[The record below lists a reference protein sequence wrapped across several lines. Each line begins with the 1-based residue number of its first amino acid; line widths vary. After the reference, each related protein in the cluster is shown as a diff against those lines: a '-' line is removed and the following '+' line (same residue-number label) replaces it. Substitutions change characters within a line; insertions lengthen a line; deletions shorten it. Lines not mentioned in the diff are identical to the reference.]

1 MFSNLFSGATLY
13 IILALLA
20 STAGFGYLSYS
31 LSNDKAVAV
40 DQLKT
45 ANETVERYK
54 KDVELK
60 DSSCKIDDN
69 SVVESI
75 AEKQEV
81 RDKIDNLVVK
91 INKLKTGVAI
101 APSDTETNKNAK
113 TTTIYGS
120 ELLSLDLRLLLDSAY
135 CIASPQDSICGT
147 TGQPSSIPLQGKPVR

>member
-13 IILALLA
+13 IILALLV
-20 STAGFGYLSYS
+20 STVGFGYLSYS

-40 DQLKT
+40 SQLKD
-45 ANETVERYK
+45 ANISIAGYQ
-54 KDVELK
+54 KDAELK
-60 DSSCKIDDN
+60 DSSCKVDDS
-69 SVVESI
+69 SVVESL

-101 APSDTETNKNAK
+101 APSETETNKNAK

-147 TGQPSSIPLQGKPVR
+147 TGQPLSVPLQSKPVR

>member
-31 LSNDKAVAV
+31 LYGDKVVAV
-40 DQLKT
+40 SQLRD
-45 ANETVERYK
+45 ANDAIVGYQNSLNLR
-54 KDVELK
+54 
-60 DSSCKIDDN
+60 DSSCKIDDT

-147 TGQPSSIPLQGKPVR
+147 TGQPPSVPLQSKPIR

>member
-20 STAGFGYLSYS
+20 STVGFGYLSYS
-31 LSNDKAVAV
+31 LYGDKAVAV
-40 DQLKT
+40 AQLKD
-45 ANETVERYK
+45 ANNAILAYQ
-54 KDVELK
+54 KDAQLK
-60 DSSCKIDDN
+60 DSSCKIDDT
-69 SVVESI
+69 SVVESL

-101 APSDTETNKNAK
+101 APSDIETNKNAK

-135 CIASPQDSICGT
+135 CIASPEDSICGT
-147 TGQPSSIPLQGKPVR
+147 AGQPPSVPLQGKSVR

>member
-40 DQLKT
+40 SQLKD
-45 ANETVERYK
+45 A
-54 KDVELK
+54 KDAIVGYQNSLNLK
-60 DSSCKIDDN
+60 DSSCKIDDT

-120 ELLSLDLRLLLDSAY
+120 ELLSFDLRLLLDSAY

-147 TGQPSSIPLQGKPVR
+147 TGQPPSVPLQSKPIR

>member
-40 DQLKT
+40 SQLKY
-45 ANETVERYK
+45 ANDAIVGYQ
-54 KDVELK
+54 KDAELK
-60 DSSCKIDDN
+60 DSSCKIDDT
-69 SVVESI
+69 SVVESL

-113 TTTIYGS
+113 ITTIYGS

-135 CIASPQDSICGT
+135 CIASPEDSICGT
-147 TGQPSSIPLQGKPVR
+147 TGQPPSISLQSKPVR

>member
-40 DQLKT
+40 SQLKD
-45 ANETVERYK
+45 ANNVILDYQK
-54 KDVELK
+54 AAELK
-60 DSSCKIDDN
+60 DSSCKLDDQA
-69 SVVESI
+69 VVESLT
-75 AEKQEV
+75 ERKEV

-135 CIASPQDSICGT
+135 CIASPEDSICGP
-147 TGQPSSIPLQGKPVR
+147 TGQSSTVPLQSKPVR